1 MLEFMDYVVKA
12 FEKSTQWNSDNNYE
26 NITATSDTLINFPIP
41 TCFKFQT
48 SDRSTNNT
56 FNTLEI
62 TAHKQISGSLAYLY
76 TDAEHMGK
84 YMKGSELRKL
94 QESTE
99 TYRHIQPFFSKQ
111 PSEALDDNANISTLV
126 SKLSRHNLH
135 KSLYYGRIYY
145 PTSILE
151 AMIIKR
157 INPYNQ
163 LTIKS
168 LSSVNNRLNV
178 ILINWQKYKNENLQE
193 LTFSSDSSLFGYRFI
208 HNFMSSP
215 SKFNNALYNNAS
227 FSMGGEIWLALSTLT
242 PGCSTSLRYCTHA
255 ANTGRPLTLTLSWN
269 PLFGHISSTYSAK
282 TSMNTTFAAK
292 YDFNLYSTGS
302 NLSFG
307 CEFWRKNPVREE
319 HDGALE
325 SQIEETHKHHV
336 KSIFDDTD
344 YTTTTKNGI
353 SENQK
358 KLLNEVAHTLSSSLE
373 QMGKEKAIIEEFE
386 DKFNTENYSNVW
398 KFATSLRDRNI
409 RVLWEGKFKGF
420 LLSAGTELFFTKEYM
435 NSVIQYI
442 DQEDKPINQSNN
454 TVQTPSSPV
463 SFGLTIQYST

>member
-1 MLEFMDYVVKA
+1 MLEFMDYVVRA
-12 FEKSTQWNSDNNYE
+12 FERSTHWNTDNNYE

-41 TCFKFQT
+41 TSFKFQT

-76 TDAEHMGK
+76 TDAENMGNC
-84 YMKGSELRKL
+84 MKGSEFRTL
-94 QESTE
+94 QDSIE

-111 PSEALDDNANISTLV
+111 PSDISENNASIHTLT
-126 SKLSRHNLH
+126 SKLSKHGMH

-157 INPYNQ
+157 INPFNQ

-193 LTFSSDSSLFGYRFI
+193 LTFSSDSSLCGYRFI
-208 HNFMSSP
+208 HNFTSSP

-269 PLFGHISSTYSAK
+269 PLFGHISSSYSAK

-292 YDFNLYSTGS
+292 YDFNLYSTDS

-307 CEFWRKNPVREE
+307 CEFWRKNPVQKGYDNAIKSQMEE
-319 HDGALE
+319 P
-325 SQIEETHKHHV
+325 HKYHV
-336 KSIFDDTD
+336 KSIFDDAD
-344 YTTTTKNGI
+344 YLTGSRNGI
-353 SENQK
+353 SEHQK
-358 KLLNEVAHTLSSSLE
+358 KLLNDVAHTLSPSLE

-386 DKFNTENYSNVW
+386 DKFNTENYTNVW
-398 KFATSLRDRNI
+398 KFATSLRDHNL

-420 LLSAGTELFFTKEYM
+420 LLSAGTDIFFTKEYM
-435 NSVIQYI
+435 DSVIQYI
-442 DQEDKPINQSNN
+442 NQEDKPASQFNN
-454 TVQTPSSPV
+454 TARITNAPA